1 MVDTGRG
8 IVTIRVTP
16 HIQAKAGFCGM
27 ARTVLAV
34 PVCSSL
40 NKEGRKILVLLTR
53 PIFSNIFGWEK
64 RVWCNSVACFILL
77 NLQILNIVYW
87 CRLTSKSL

>member
-16 HIQAKAGFCGM
+16 HIQAKAGFGGI
-27 ARTVLAV
+27 ASTVLAV

-53 PIFSNIFGWEK
+53 PIFLIYSDGK
-64 RVWCNSVACFILL
+64 KGSGV
-77 NLQILNIVYW
+77 
-87 CRLTSKSL
+87 TP